1 MKKTKIGLSF
11 LLIIIMFLSS
21 CNLPVSKSDAATATT
36 GPDLVGTAAAKTVS
50 ALNTMVAAT
59 VNAPPVATSTLPAK
73 ATSQPTDTKEP
84 SDTPVPPPTEVKP
97 TATTAIYDNISGVLD
112 ITYPDGTVVPPSTT
126 FVKTW
131 RLTNGG
137 TTTWGPGYALVFTG
151 GDAMSTPSSVPIT
164 VSVPPKG
171 TLDVSVTLTT
181 PVTPKSYTGLYKL
194 RNANGVLFGYG
205 ANNDQAFWV
214 KVTVGTPTAA
224 YFSVV
229 SVPTS
234 VNPDNWNGECSKELT
249 FTAKIKA
256 NGPGVVKYH
265 WERSDGTSLTVKTLT
280 YSEAGSKTVT
290 DTWSPGVTTSGW
302 AAIYIDQPNHQLFT
316 EASFTFTCP

>member
-1 MKKTKIGLSF
+1 MKKTKIGLS
-11 LLIIIMFLSS
+11 LIIIVIMLLSS
-21 CNLPVSKSDAATATT
+21 CNLPTSKSNGGTATT
-36 GPDLVGTAAAKTVS
+36 PPDDVGTAAAKTVS
-50 ALNTMVAAT
+50 ALSTMVAAT
-59 VNAPPVATSTLPAK
+59 VKAPPVATNTLPAV

-84 SDTPVPPPTEVKP
+84 ADTPIPSVTPVKA
-97 TATTAIYDNISGVLD
+97 TATEAIYDNISGVVD
-112 ITYPDGTVVPPSTT
+112 ITFPDGTVVPPSTT

-151 GDAMSTPSSVPIT
+151 GDAMNTPASVPIT
-164 VSVPPKG
+164 TSIPPKG
-171 TLDVSVTLTT
+171 SLDISVTLTT

-194 RNANGVLFGYG
+194 RNASGVLFGYG
-205 ANNDQAFWV
+205 QNNDQAFWV

-229 SVPTS
+229 SVPTTVDPAS
-234 VNPDNWNGECSKELT
+234 WSGACSKEIT

-265 WERSDGTSLTVKTLT
+265 WERSDGSQPVQTLT
-280 YSEAGSKTVT
+280 YTEAGTKTVT
-290 DTWSPGVTTSGW
+290 NTWSPGVSTTGW
-302 AAIYIDQPNHQLFT
+302 AAIYIDQPNHQLFSK
-316 EASFTFTCP
+316 ASFTFSCP